1 MENKFK
7 NKSFTNIKGF
17 TLVELV
23 IVIAVIAILAG
34 VLIPT
39 FSNIIEKANASN
51 DISLVR
57 NINNALELNS
67 SLNELPKD
75 KTELKNVLKEYGINE
90 TKNKAKNHIIFWSKS
105 NNMFFIWGIKEE
117 RIIFPEYCRNKT
129 LDDFDDEV
137 NMSNNEINNM
147 VEIAKS
153 LIDPN
158 NNGTLYVN
166 KYKDDTIL
174 DNKNDRLYS
183 STGYVTTGAILI
195 KFNESK
201 NLKIYI
207 SGVQLLDQ
215 GYSRIHIFRES
226 NYSDVTIIYNLCDQT
241 EIDDWGLKVRF
252 ISDNYYVI
260 ECVDYEKYVQKSKG
274 ENVYYALSLYGE
286 GKDLVITHNEEI
298 YR

>member
-7 NKSFTNIKGF
+7 NKGFTKVKGF

-23 IVIAVIAILAG
+23 ILIAVIAILAG

-105 NNMFFIWGIKEE
+105 QNQFFIWGIKEE
-117 RIIFPEYCRNKT
+117 RIIFPEYCRGMT

-137 NMSNNEINNM
+137 NMS
-147 VEIAKS
+147 
-153 LIDPN
+153 
-158 NNGTLYVN
+158 VN
-166 KYKDDTIL
+166 DYT
-174 DNKNDRLYS
+174 
-183 STGYVTTGAILI
+183 
-195 KFNESK
+195 
-201 NLKIYI
+201 NL
-207 SGVQLLDQ
+207 
-215 GYSRIHIFRES
+215 
-226 NYSDVTIIYNLCDQT
+226 IYNTKQI
-241 EIDDWGLKVRF
+241 EIPHTGIIAYCKEPKDGWGL
-252 ISDNYYVI
+252 
-260 ECVDYEKYVQKSKG
+260 
-274 ENVYYALSLYGE
+274 YGD
-286 GKDLVITHNEEI
+286 GKRIRQAGNFVTVGLI
-298 YR
+298 

>member
-7 NKSFTNIKGF
+7 NKGF

-75 KTELKNVLKEYGINE
+75 KTELKNVLKEDGINE

-137 NMSNNEINNM
+137 NINIKENVVFNQIQNAQEYSYGYANGYINN
-147 VEIAKS
+147 ARLKS
-153 LIDPN
+153 TSPYIDHN
-158 NNGTLYVN
+158 DTLYNGFVA
-166 KYKDDTIL
+166 
-174 DNKNDRLYS
+174 
-183 STGYVTTGAILI
+183 TGAIPIDVDQYDSLTIYIAGGEFIKSYNCGAHMIFNSRDLRSIYGEELFSDFLNEDDFKLDFTLI
-195 KFNESK
+195 K
-201 NLKIYI
+201 
-207 SGVQLLDQ
+207 
-215 GYSRIHIFRES
+215 
-226 NYSDVTIIYNLCDQT
+226 
-241 EIDDWGLKVRF
+241 
-252 ISDNYYVI
+252 ISDNYYKLV
-260 ECVDYEKYVQKSKG
+260 CNNYEEFKTLAESKK
-274 ENVYYALSLYGE
+274 VYFAISLKGL
-286 GKDLVITHNEEI
+286 GANLIITINEEI
-298 YR
+298 YN